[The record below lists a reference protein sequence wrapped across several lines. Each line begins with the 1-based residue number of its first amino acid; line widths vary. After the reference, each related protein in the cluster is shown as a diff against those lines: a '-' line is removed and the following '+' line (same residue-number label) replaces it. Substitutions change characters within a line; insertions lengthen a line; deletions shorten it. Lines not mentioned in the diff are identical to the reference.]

1 MSSPSTEK
9 NVPIAVRFKDVV
21 FGYEQGMNV
30 PTINKISFE
39 IPTGKYI
46 CIVGGN
52 GSGKSTIS
60 KLLVGL
66 LKPWSG
72 QIQIFNTVLD
82 NYTVKS
88 IRNDI
93 GIVFQNP
100 DNQFIGLTA
109 EDDIAFGL
117 ENHKINPTM
126 MYAIIENASSI
137 VNVKHLLGLNAG
149 RLSGG
154 QKQRVAIA
162 SVLAL
167 NPKVIIFDES
177 TSMLDPTAKTELMEL
192 MVTLRQKYHKT
203 IISITHNMEEML
215 NADLVMVIKNGTLQK
230 LDEPKTV
237 FENEEFLANN
247 KLNLPFALELS
258 KNLKAK
264 DERVNLSLEIDQV
277 IENINNLCK

>member
-82 NYTVKS
+82 NYTIKS